1 MATLELISYSPERPH
16 LQGGEICWQSDKYSP
31 PIENLPVIAWKNG
44 EFWSEA
50 NSWALELARSK
61 NNIKTVISNMQGL
74 LTYAKWLEIEGVNW
88 WHFPQRS
95 YDRCLNRYRGALIG
109 ARDRGELAPSTI
121 SNRMSVAVRFYR
133 WARDNLLLHPENPM
147 WKERQAFINFRD
159 CAGFERAIKTSTTDL
174 NITNRKP
181 VGIFQ
186 LEDGLMPVTLD
197 QRNEILSFASKH
209 SSDEFVLMLRLGF
222 FTGMRLGS
230 ICDLKE
236 ATIQN
241 ATLCTINGFNQLSIG
256 PRAMPPVNT
265 KMSISGRILIPSS
278 VLEEIED
285 YLWSNRRLL
294 RKKKANWKDSSLVFL
309 NRDGKPYED
318 NLGGHSAIN
327 TELSRLRKI
336 AEKEN
341 FKALKGFKF
350 HRTRATFATMLM
362 QASLDTFSEVSTA
375 IKLVRDA
382 CLHKNDATTLGYISF
397 IEQNHAMS
405 ELGGKFSYFFMGSSE
420 ESEDGKRLP

>member
-1 MATLELISYSPERPH
+1 MI
-16 LQGGEICWQSDKYSP
+16 
-31 PIENLPVIAWKNG
+31 VWKNG

-50 NSWALELARSK
+50 NCWALELARSK

-95 YDRCLNRYRGALIG
+95 YERCLNRYRGALIG

-133 WARDNLLLHPENPM
+133 WVRDNLLLNPKNRM
-147 WKERQAFINFRD
+147 WNERQAFINFRD
-159 CAGFERAIKTSTTDL
+159 CTGFERTIKISTTDL
-174 NITNRKP
+174 AITNRKP
-181 VGIFQ
+181 AGIFQ
-186 LEDGLMPVTLD
+186 LEDGLMPVTLE
-197 QRNEILSFASKH
+197 QRNKILSFVSKH
-209 SSDEFVLMLRLGF
+209 SSEEFLLMLRLGF

-236 ATIQN
+236 ETIQN
-241 ATLCTINGFNQLSIG
+241 ATFSTINGFRQLSIG
-256 PRAMPPVNT
+256 PRALPPVKT
-265 KMSISGRILIPSS
+265 KMSISGRILIPSQ
-278 VLEEIED
+278 VLEEVED

-294 RKKKANWKDSSLVFL
+294 RKKKANWQDSPLVFL

-318 NLGGHSAIN
+318 DIGGHSAIN
-327 TELSRLRKI
+327 TELSRLRRI
-336 AEKEN
+336 AVKED
-341 FKALKGFKF
+341 FKTLSDFKF

-375 IKLVRDA
+375 IKFVRDA
-382 CLHKNDATTLGYISF
+382 CLHKNDTTTLNYISF

-405 ELGGKFSYFFMGSSE
+405 ELSEKFSHYFMGPSKE
-420 ESEDGKRLP
+420 GGNGKVLS